1 MRSSSAISSSHSA
14 VPRLLLALV
23 QGLRLHD
30 EGRHTMEAWSSAWRG
45 KSLQLQHVFTGSW
58 SASPGTR
65 ADRLERPLLVLH
77 GTSDVNVP
85 YDFFRPCRNRE
96 WAGERNHNWCYRCLA
111 GCFLVEMHV
120 YDAERTSDRAI
131 RMSQ

>member
-1 MRSSSAISSSHSA
+1 MFSDSAPPFVLPDCRGGRDYA
-14 VPRLLLALV
+14 ALKV
-23 QGLRLHD
+23 AGQVDVTYCDRYKPYP
-30 EGRHTMEAWSSAWRG
+30 TNFEA
-45 KSLQLQHVFTGSW
+45 
-58 SASPGTR
+58 P
-65 ADRLERPLLVLH
+65 
-77 GTSDVNVP
+77 SDVNVP